1 MNRRIRCKPVLAATL
16 LAGLLLAPAMARAD
30 TLDTLLDILVNAGVV
45 DGAVKDAKPLIACL
59 IAKKNATACVNVKSL
74 AEQQGKQA
82 VKKFTPSDPA
92 IVATIEIVQ
101 AAYASDWIKVLEVTG
116 ADLLVQIAC
125 KAGLSSGGPLK
136 NFICGSVFKEVSH
149 LAKPALRQ
157 VLITVNHPTPG
168 NLLSLIGVI
177 DPALA
182 CKVVPDFPGKGEVCG
197 IFGTVLVKAEKFAKD
212 MAKLGMKGADALEN
226 FVFGDDSH
234 MPYDKYYALYWQ
246 PWYHYG
252 TWLCLTKNC
261 QGLGNLNA
269 SIGNPCVDYF
279 DSHNQY
285 RSTARKTCGDMR
297 NKFDREVKAF
307 AKAMPPVAE
316 GQVEATRPSAK
327 LWAFEDYGKDKLTQ
341 RKDLFVGLC
350 SGNLTGKFPF
360 PHPNPVRCEIFKQ
373 SPMYKQF
380 KSHFDK
386 AYANC
391 RSAVAKQMPS
401 PTAWSSACTQVV
413 NRFAGM
419 YYEERVAIG
428 LKLKKLA
435 GAGCVQPKNWPAN
448 KGIML
453 ECSNYAGFQQCNASF
468 GLQFI
473 VAPGKSTCNV
483 DQKLA
488 DEKLAKTLVAQL
500 GAKRCERTK
509 AGNGQVIACARPWK
523 HDQCKTL
530 LAAAKQGIPLTTAVG
545 VQCQSK
551 DQLKSEPAF
560 SVVSKQAQ
568 DILNTLNGVK
578 KMGGGL
584 VMVPPMKA
592 CKHGLDPLT
601 ISCPG
606 NPKALGEMGVKL
618 PTCPPDPNKDGADVP
633 CYTGPYSAGGTP
645 PMVKAGA
652 PLPGTAPMGK
662 TTDVPA
668 SRRSTPVAGI
678 ATITRGL
685 PDLVSTA
692 TFTIGGRLAMPG
704 GSVRLDAA
712 QAQQRGDGLC
722 TFVIQHGVRNTG
734 TAPAPAYTTE
744 WQGTARGSVTQHR
757 PALVAGGSA
766 AFTDTVALRP
776 GQSALMLRIDSAH
789 TVPESNERNN
799 DFRLTIQ
806 LSGDCAAARAA
817 PGTPP
822 PPAGRRLH
830 LPSR

>member
-1 MNRRIRCKPVLAATL
+1 MNRSIRYQPVLAAAL
-16 LAGLLLAPAMARAD
+16 LAGLLLVPVTARAD
-30 TLDTLLDILVNAGVV
+30 TLDPLLDILVKAGVV

-59 IAKKNATACVNVKSL
+59 ITKKSAAACVNVKSL

-82 VKKFTPSDPA
+82 IKKFTPSDPA

-136 NFICGSVFKEVSH
+136 GFICGSVFKEVSH

-182 CKVVPDFPGKGEVCG
+182 CKVVPGFPGKSEVCG

-212 MAKLGMKGADALEN
+212 VAKLGVKGADALEDAI
-226 FVFGDDSH
+226 FGSDSH

-269 SIGNPCVDYF
+269 SIGGPCVDYF

-316 GQVEATRPSAK
+316 GQVQATRTSAQ
-327 LWAFEDYGKDKLTQ
+327 LWAFEDYGKDKLAH

-350 SGNLTGKFPF
+350 ASGMSGKFPF
-360 PHPNPVRCEIFKQ
+360 PHPNPVSCEIIKR

-413 NRFAGM
+413 NRFAGL

-453 ECSNYAGFQQCNASF
+453 ECNSYAGFQQCNASF

-488 DEKLAKTLVAQL
+488 DEKLAKTLAAQL

-509 AGNGQVIACARPWK
+509 AGSGQIVACTRPWK

-530 LAAAKQGIPLTTAVG
+530 LAAAKQGIPLTTAVS

-578 KMGGGL
+578 KVGGGL
-584 VMVPPMKA
+584 VMVPPIKA
-592 CKHGLDPLT
+592 CKHGLDPLA
-601 ISCPG
+601 IGCPG

-618 PTCPPDPNKDGADVP
+618 PACPPDPNKDGADVP
-633 CYTGPYSAGGTP
+633 CYTGPYSAGGTS

-662 TTDVPA
+662 TTDVPTP
-668 SRRSTPVAGI
+668 RRSTPIAGI

-685 PDLVSTA
+685 PDLISSA

-704 GSVRLDAA
+704 STVTLDAA
-712 QAQQRGDGLC
+712 QAQQRSDGVC
-722 TFVIQHGVRNTG
+722 AFTIQHSVQNRGD
-734 TAPAPAYTTE
+734 APAPAFTTE
-744 WQGTARGSVTQHR
+744 WLGTARSRVAQPR
-757 PALVAGGSA
+757 PALGSGARA
-766 AFTDTVALRP
+766 AVTDTVSLRP
-776 GQSALMLRIDSAH
+776 GQTTLVLHLDSTN
-789 TVPESNERNN
+789 TVAESNERNN
-799 DFRLTIQ
+799 EIRLTIQ
-806 LSGDCAAARAA
+806 LTGDCGAARGT
-817 PGTPP
+817 PGTSPP
-822 PPAGRRLH
+822 PPGRRLR